1 MIGGKLEKQ
10 AFEILKNNSE
20 IVLEVV
26 KKFEEVV
33 RAYFKEWN
41 LEKAEKLGRE
51 LSSLETKADK
61 GRRDFIA
68 LLTRGAFIPAFRGD
82 LAWLAE
88 RLDRVAD
95 TAEGAMRVLLL
106 RESLIKELKSLS
118 AKNKRVAQWKEK
130 FLTMTGVITRTA
142 EMLSNSVKALE
153 RNVDEAIRIA
163 RNVDDLEHEV
173 DLIEH
178 EMVEELYEMENL
190 FKPLSVVQLAEIIRR
205 MGNIADRAEDMSDSI
220 AILGLTLTA

>member
-51 LSSLETKADK
+51 LSSLETRADK

-95 TAEGAMRVLLL
+95 TAEGAMRTLLL

-130 FLTMTGVITRTA
+130 FMTMAGVITQTA

-163 RNVDDLEHEV
+163 RSVDDLEHEV

-178 EMVEELYEMENL
+178 EIVEELYEMEKL

-220 AILGLTLTA
+220 AILGLTLTT

>member
-51 LSSLETKADK
+51 LSSLETRADK
-61 GRRDFIA
+61 GRRDFIT

-95 TAEGAMRVLLL
+95 TAEGAMRTLLL

-130 FLTMTGVITRTA
+130 FMTMAGVITQTA

-163 RNVDDLEHEV
+163 RSVDDLEHEV

-178 EMVEELYEMENL
+178 EIVEELYEMEKL

-205 MGNIADRAEDMSDSI
+205 MGNIADRA
-220 AILGLTLTA
+220 

>member
-51 LSSLETKADK
+51 LSSLETRADK
-61 GRRDFIA
+61 GRRDFIT

-95 TAEGAMRVLLL
+95 TAEGAMRTLLL

-130 FLTMTGVITRTA
+130 FMTMAGVITQTA

-163 RNVDDLEHEV
+163 RSVDDLEHEV

-178 EMVEELYEMENL
+178 EIVEELYEMEKL

-220 AILGLTLTA
+220 AILGLTLTT

>member
-26 KKFEEVV
+26 RKFEEVV

-61 GRRDFIA
+61 GRREFIA
-68 LLTRGAFIPAFRGD
+68 LLTKGAFIPAFRGD

-95 TAEGAMRVLLL
+95 TAEGAMRALLL

-130 FLTMTGVITRTA
+130 FIAMAGVITQTA

-153 RNVDEAIRIA
+153 RNVEEAIRIA

-178 EMVEELYEMENL
+178 EMVEELYEMEKL
-190 FKPLSVVQLAEIIRR
+190 FRPLSVVQLAEIIRR
-205 MGNIADRAEDMSDSI
+205 TGNIADRAEDMSDSI
-220 AILGLTLTA
+220 AILGLTLTT

>member
-1 MIGGKLEKQ
+1 VIGGKLEKQ
-10 AFEILKNNSE
+10 AFEILKNNSDA
-20 IVLEVV
+20 VLEVV
-26 KKFEEVV
+26 KKFREVV
-33 RAYFKEWN
+33 QAYFRSWD

-51 LSSLETKADK
+51 LSTLETKADK

-68 LLTRGAFIPAFRGD
+68 MLSRGAFLPHFRGD

-95 TAEGAMRVLLL
+95 TTEGAMRAILL
-106 RESLIKELKSLS
+106 RESLMKELRSLS
-118 AKNKRVAQWKEK
+118 ARNKKVARWMEK
-130 FLTMTGVITRTA
+130 FVAMADVILQTVDTLGR
-142 EMLSNSVKALE
+142 SVKALE

-163 RNVDDLEHEV
+163 KNVDDLEHQV
-173 DLIEH
+173 DLIEQ
-178 EMVEELYEMENL
+178 EMVEELYEMEKL

-220 AILGLTLTA
+220 AILGLTLTS